1 MDDLLPSPPAR
12 RLRTRAALVA
22 SALDLFESQGY
33 EATSVAQVAAA
44 AGVTEMTFF
53 RHFGA
58 KERVVLDDP
67 YDPVL
72 VAAVAAQ
79 PRGRT
84 PLERTVGGLRA
95 AWRDIPAEAVEV
107 VRRRTRVVARTPA
120 LRGAVWQNNARTE
133 DAVVDRLVE
142 DGCDP
147 LDARAAVGAT
157 LAALTAAL
165 LHWASSQDDEL
176 ADVLDRALAVLVP
189 RDDAG
194 ARGADPQ
201 EAGERDA

>member
-1 MDDLLPSPPAR
+1 MTSDDDPRAAR
-12 RLRTRAALVA
+12 RQRTADRLVA
-22 SALDLFESQGY
+22 AALDLFERQGY
-33 EATSVAQVAAA
+33 DATSAAQVAAA

-72 VAAVAAQ
+72 VEAVAAQ
-79 PRGRT
+79 PT
-84 PLERTVGGLRA
+84 SDPPLARTVAGLRA
-95 AWRDIPAEAVEV
+95 AWRDIPEDAVEI

-120 LRGAVWQNNARTE
+120 LRGAVGQNNARTE
-133 DAVVDRLVE
+133 DAVVERLVA

-147 LDARAAVGAT
+147 LAARAAVGAT

-165 LHWASSQDDEL
+165 LHWATTDDDDL
-176 ADVLDRALAVLVP
+176 GAVVHRALDVLDPRATLP
-189 RDDAG
+189 GGHDG
-194 ARGADPQ
+194 
-201 EAGERDA
+201 